1 MKKDPSITQ
10 EDFNKKREL
19 FGVIVFES
27 DQDLDPLT
35 AYLCYEDRWQ
45 IELLFDAYKTMSAG
59 TARTS
64 RMIFGVRLRVCQFP
78 CYDSHMPPAPP
89 RAARRPLEQVLV
101 QGSDGGLGDRM
112 AQS

>member
-45 IELLFDAYKTMSAG
+45 IELVFDAYKTMSAG
-59 TARTS
+59 IARTS
-64 RMIFGVRLRVCQFP
+64 RMTFRCSAPSSSISLLRF
-78 CYDSHMPPAPP
+78 SHVACA
-89 RAARRPLEQVLV
+89 AARSAPV
-101 QGSDGGLGDRM
+101 S
-112 AQS
+112 

>member
-1 MKKDPSITQ
+1 MKKDPNITQ

-45 IELLFDAYKTMSAG
+45 IELLFDAYKNDECRDCTNVQDDFRCSAQ
-59 TARTS
+59 S
-64 RMIFGVRLRVCQFP
+64 LSISLLRF
-78 CYDSHMPPAPP
+78 SHAACA
-89 RAARRPLEQVLV
+89 AARSAPA
-101 QGSDGGLGDRM
+101 S
-112 AQS
+112 